1 MTSHDSGGQS
11 RASRQRES
19 EDIADDSPDSPDA
32 DASTDG
38 GERREKLSEDV
49 DAILEDIDAVLE
61 NNSEEFVRG
70 FVQKGGQ

>member
-11 RASRQRES
+11 RASRQRETEEVS
-19 EDIADDSPDSPDA
+19 DDGVE
-32 DASTDG
+32 ASTDTET

-49 DAILEDIDAVLE
+49 DAILDDIDAVLE

>member
-11 RASRQRES
+11 RPSRQRES
-19 EDIADDSPDSPDA
+19 EDVADDSVDPGPDA
-32 DASTDG
+32 SADG

>member
-19 EDIADDSPDSPDA
+19 EDDVE
-32 DASTDG
+32 ASAETDTE
-38 GERREKLSEDV
+38 ERREKLSEDV
-49 DAILEDIDAVLE
+49 DAILDDIDAVLE

>member
-19 EDIADDSPDSPDA
+19 EDEIEDGADTTETDA
-32 DASTDG
+32 

-49 DAILEDIDAVLE
+49 DAILDDIDAVLE